1 MKTAII
7 YESLYGN
14 THAIAGAVAEG
25 LAEGLAAAGETR
37 VMTVEEAEQNHPTD
51 LDLLVVGGPT
61 HVHGMSRKPMWEA
74 AVKDALEHPEKGL
87 VPDPGAGGPGLRAW
101 FQSLARATGKAAAFD
116 TRLEGNKLLT
126 GHASKGIA
134 KRLRQHGFELIA
146 EPASFLVDNTNQLR
160 PGELDRAR
168 DWGKALAAALP
179 AAP

>member
-1 MKTAII
+1 MKAVIV

-14 THAIAGAVAEG
+14 THAVADAVAEG
-25 LAEGLAAAGETR
+25 IAGAAEPQ
-37 VMTVEEAEQNHPTD
+37 VVSVEEAGRTQPAAT
-51 LDLLVVGGPT
+51 DLLVVGGPT

-87 VPDPGAGGPGLRAW
+87 VPDAAAEGPGLRAW
-101 FQSLARATGKAAAFD
+101 FESLDKATGKAAAFD

-134 KRLRQHGFELIA
+134 KRLRQHGFELVA
-146 EPASFLVDNTNQLR
+146 EPESFLVDNTNQLL

-168 DWGKALAAALP
+168 EWGRTLAAALP
-179 AAP
+179 PAS

>member
-1 MKTAII
+1 MKAVIV

-14 THAIAGAVAEG
+14 THAVADAVAEG
-25 LAEGLAAAGETR
+25 IAGAAEPQ
-37 VMTVEEAEQNHPTD
+37 VVSVEEAGRTQPAAT
-51 LDLLVVGGPT
+51 DLLVVGGPT

-87 VPDPGAGGPGLRAW
+87 VPDAAAEGPGLRAW
-101 FQSLARATGKAAAFD
+101 FEFLDKATGKAAAFD

-134 KRLRQHGFELIA
+134 KRLRQHGFELVA
-146 EPASFLVDNTNQLR
+146 EPESFLVDNTNQLL

-168 DWGKALAAALP
+168 EWGRTLAAALP
-179 AAP
+179 PAS